1 MSPSPLSELFL
12 PDAIP
17 AAQEHQGPCL
27 CSAGQQPGY
36 QHYDKSSRKTGI
48 NQLYQLTELA
58 KPCFQS

>member
-1 MSPSPLSELFL
+1 MNPSPLSELFL

-17 AAQEHQGPCL
+17 AAREHGGPYL

-48 NQLYQLTELA
+48 TQLYRV
-58 KPCFQS
+58 FS